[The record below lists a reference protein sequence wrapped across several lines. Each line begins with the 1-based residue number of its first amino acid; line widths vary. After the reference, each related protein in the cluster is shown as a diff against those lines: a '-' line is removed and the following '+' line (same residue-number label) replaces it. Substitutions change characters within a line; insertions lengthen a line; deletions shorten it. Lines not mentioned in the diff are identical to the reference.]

1 MPDTPFTSSVS
12 SNLRAVRALLGDSF
26 DLVIRELSVAG
37 TKAYAVSFDGLCDE
51 MKITEAV
58 IKPLTAQDAPKAHRG
73 ELFELIAA
81 RLYKG
86 TDVKTVHTAQE
97 AASSALGGALVLL
110 AEGEAAALV
119 CSVQGYPRRTVGEPQ
134 SEQNEKGSQEG
145 FTDNFKDNVALLR
158 RRLRT
163 PTLST
168 ELFAM
173 GRTTQTPVVLCYL
186 RERADEAM
194 LAQVRRRLK
203 NARLDAV
210 LGAGYLRPFLD
221 GQRPSLFKGTG
232 VTERPDTLAAMLTEG
247 RIGLIVDG
255 APYAVIVP
263 YLFSD
268 HFHTADDYLSGPF
281 YAFFMRTL
289 RVACVVIAAALPGFF
304 VAVCVFHP
312 EIIPADIMF
321 DIAAAE
327 SKTPF
332 PLMAEALI
340 IHLIYEVVREAGLR
354 MPVAIG
360 HAVSIVGALVIG
372 DTAVTA
378 GLIGAPM
385 LIVVALT
392 AVCSSVAVRLHETV
406 SLIRFALII
415 IGGLTGLYGVMLFSG
430 LLLTDLCAVAPF
442 GVPYSAPVSP
452 FVKAAQRDALWRA
465 GWKTLGR
472 KILTVKEM
480 KFE

>member
-1 MPDTPFTSSVS
+1 MPDTPFTPSLS
-12 SNLRAVRALLGDSF
+12 SNLLALQKQLGDSF
-26 DLVIRELSVAG
+26 DLIVRELTVAG
-37 TKAYAVSFDGLCDE
+37 TKACAVCFDGMCDE
-51 MKITEAV
+51 MKIAETV
-58 IKPLTAQDAPKAHRG
+58 VKPLTDPKLKPPNG
-73 ELFELIAA
+73 DLFEAIRD

-86 TDVKTVHTAQE
+86 TDVRTVYTVSDAAQ
-97 AASSALGGALVLL
+97 AALNGNLVLL
-110 AEGEAAALV
+110 AEDEPAALAF
-119 CSVQGYPRRTVGEPQ
+119 SVQGYPRRSVGEPL
-134 SEQNEKGSQEG
+134 SEQNEKGTQEG
-145 FTDNFKDNVALLR
+145 FTDNGKDNVALLR

-168 ELFAM
+168 ELLTV
-173 GRTTQTPVVLCYL
+173 GDTTQTPIVLCYL
-186 RERADEAM
+186 RDRADETM
-194 LAQVRRRLK
+194 LSQVRKRLQ
-203 NARLDAV
+203 NARLDAA
-210 LGAGYLRPFLD
+210 LGAGYLRPFLE
-221 GQRPSLFKGTG
+221 GRRPGLFKGTG
-232 VTERPDTLAAMLTEG
+232 VTERPDTLAAMLTQG
-247 RIGLIVDG
+247 RVGVIVDG
-255 APYAVIVP
+255 VPYAIIVP

-268 HFHTADDYLSGPF
+268 HFHTADDYLSGPA
-281 YAFFMRTL
+281 YAVFMRAL
-289 RVACVVIAAALPGFF
+289 RVACVVAAAALPGFF

-321 DIAAAE
+321 DIARAE

-406 SLIRFALII
+406 SLIRFALIL

-430 LLLTDLCAVAPF
+430 LMLTELCAVAPF
-442 GVPYSAPVSP
+442 GVPYSAPLSP
-452 FVKAAQRDALWRA
+452 FVKAAQRDAIWRI
-465 GWKTLGR
+465 GWRKLGR
-472 KILTVKEM
+472 RVTTVDEM

>member
-1 MPDTPFTSSVS
+1 MQDTLFTASVS
-12 SNLRAVRALLGDSF
+12 YNLRAVRALLGDSF

-37 TKAYAVSFDGLCDE
+37 LKAYTVSFDGLCDE
-51 MKITEAV
+51 LKITETV
-58 IKPLTAQDAPKAHRG
+58 IKPLTDPKLKKPDGR
-73 ELFELIAA
+73 LFEDVAG

-86 TDVKTVHTAQE
+86 TDMKALRTATE
-97 AASSALGGALVLL
+97 AAQAALGGALLLL
-110 AEGEAAALV
+110 AENEPAALAF
-119 CSVQGYPRRTVGEPQ
+119 SLQGFPKRSVGEPK
-134 SEQNEKGSQEG
+134 SEQNEKGGQEA
-145 FTDNFKDNVALLR
+145 FTDSFKDNAALLR

-163 PTLST
+163 PALTL
-168 ELFAM
+168 ELLTV
-173 GRTTQTPVVLCYL
+173 GETTNTPAALCYL
-186 RERADEAM
+186 RDRADESMIKEAKNR
-194 LAQVRRRLK
+194 LQNAQ
-203 NARLDAV
+203 LDAV

-221 GQRPSLFKGTG
+221 GKRPSLFKRTG

-247 RIGLIVDG
+247 RIGVIVEG
-255 APYAVIVP
+255 TPYAVIAP
-263 YLFSD
+263 YLFTD

-281 YAFFMRTL
+281 YAFFMRML
-289 RVACVVIAAALPGFF
+289 RFAAVLVAALLPGVF

-321 DIAAAE
+321 DIAKAE

-340 IHLIYEVVREAGLR
+340 IHLIYEAVREAGLR
-354 MPVAIG
+354 MPVAVG

-392 AVCSSVAVRLHETV
+392 AVCSSVAVRLHEPV
-406 SLIRFALII
+406 ALMRFAFIL
-415 IGGLTGLYGVMLFSG
+415 IGGLTGLYGIMLFAG
-430 LLLTDLCAVAPF
+430 LLLTDLCAGAPF
-442 GVPYSAPVSP
+442 GVPYSAPLSP
-452 FVKAAQRDALWRA
+452 FVKQAQRDAVWRA
-465 GWKTLGR
+465 GWRKLGQR
-472 KILTVKEM
+472 ITTMKEM

>member
-1 MPDTPFTSSVS
+1 MTDTPFTPSVTQ
-12 SNLRAVRALLGDSF
+12 NIRLLTCLLGDSF
-26 DLVIRELSVAG
+26 DLIVRELDAAG
-37 TKAYAVSFDGLCDE
+37 TKACTVSFDGLCDE
-51 MKITEAV
+51 MKITEA
-58 IKPLTAQDAPKAHRG
+58 ILKPLTAKDAPKTRPG
-73 ELFELIAA
+73 TLFETIRE
-81 RLYKG
+81 RLFKG
-86 TDVKTVHTAQE
+86 TDVKTVRTADE
-97 AASSALGGALVLL
+97 AAQAALGGALVLL
-110 AEGEAAALV
+110 AEGESSALV
-119 CSVQGYPRRTVGEPQ
+119 FSVQGYPRRAVGEPQ

-145 FTDNFKDNVALLR
+145 FCDNFKDNVSLLR

-163 PTLST
+163 PALVT
-168 ELFAM
+168 ELFTM
-173 GRTTQTPVVLCYL
+173 GETTVTPVVLCWL
-186 RERADEAM
+186 RGRADETM
-194 LAQVRRRLK
+194 LAQVRKRLRGAK
-203 NARLDAV
+203 LDAV

-221 GQRPSLFKGTG
+221 GRRPSLFKGTG

-247 RIGLIVDG
+247 RVGIIVDG
-255 APYAVIVP
+255 TPYAVVVP
-263 YLFSD
+263 YLFID
-268 HFHTADDYLSGPF
+268 HFHTVDDYLSGPF
-281 YAFFMRTL
+281 YAFFMRAL
-289 RVACVVIAAALPGFF
+289 RVACVVIAATLPGFF

-321 DIAAAE
+321 DIAEAE

-392 AVCSSVAVRLHETV
+392 AVCSSVGVRLHETV
-406 SLIRFALII
+406 SLIRFALIL

-430 LLLTDLCAVAPF
+430 LMLTDLCAVAPF

-452 FVKAAQRDALWRA
+452 FVGPAQRDTVWRS
-465 GWKTLGR
+465 GWKKLGR
-472 KILTVKEM
+472 SILTVKEM

>member
-1 MPDTPFTSSVS
+1 MSSTPLTPSLS
-12 SNLRAVRALLGDSF
+12 SNLLALQKQLGDSF
-26 DLVIRELSVAG
+26 DLIVRELTVAG
-37 TKAYAVSFDGLCDE
+37 TKAYAVCFDGMCDE
-51 MKITEAV
+51 MKIAEAL
-58 IKPLTAQDAPKAHRG
+58 IKPLTDPKLKPPEG
-73 ELFELIAA
+73 DLFEAIRD

-86 TDVKTVHTAQE
+86 ADVKTVYTVADAAQ
-97 AASSALGGALVLL
+97 AALDGNLVLL
-110 AEGEAAALV
+110 AESEPAALTF
-119 CSVQGYPRRTVGEPQ
+119 SVQGYPRRSVSEPL
-134 SEQNEKGSQEG
+134 SEQNEKGTQEG

-163 PTLST
+163 PRLST
-168 ELFAM
+168 ELLTV
-173 GRTTQTPVVLCYL
+173 GDTTQTPVALCYV
-186 RERADEAM
+186 RGRADETM
-194 LAQVRRRLK
+194 LAQVKQRLQTAK
-203 NARLDAV
+203 LDAA
-210 LGAGYLRPFLD
+210 LGAGYLRPFLE
-221 GQRPSLFKGTG
+221 GKRPGLFKGTG

-247 RIGLIVDG
+247 RIGVIVEG
-255 APYAVIVP
+255 VPYAIIVP

-268 HFHTADDYLSGPF
+268 HFHAADDYLSGPA
-281 YAFFMRTL
+281 YAVFMRAL
-289 RVACVVIAAALPGFF
+289 RIACVVVAAALPGFF

-321 DIAAAE
+321 DIAKAE

-406 SLIRFALII
+406 SLIRFALIL

-430 LLLTDLCAVAPF
+430 LMLTELCAVAPF

-452 FVKAAQRDALWRA
+452 FVKAAQQDTLLRTNWR
-465 GWKTLGR
+465 KLGR
-472 KILTVKEM
+472 RVTTVKEM